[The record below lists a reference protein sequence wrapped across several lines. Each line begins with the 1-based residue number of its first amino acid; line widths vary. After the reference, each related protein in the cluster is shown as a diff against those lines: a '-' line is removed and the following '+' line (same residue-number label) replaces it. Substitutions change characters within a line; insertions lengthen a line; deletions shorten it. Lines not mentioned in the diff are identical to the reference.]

1 MRARSS
7 SSAAVRYD
15 SVSLHWVTVATE
27 SIAEDLTNLQFY
39 FRTFNDQSLRSVDVS
54 NALTAAGSQARY
66 LTMESARSTPITRV
80 VPYAEASSPA

>member
-39 FRTFNDQSLRSVDVS
+39 FRTFNDQSRRSVDVS
-54 NALTAAGSQARY
+54 KALTAAGSQARY
-66 LTMESARSTPITRV
+66 LTMESERSTPITRV
-80 VPYAEASSPA
+80 VP